1 MAEEAH
7 LILIRFICSIVSMLF
22 CFVIIILYSCLFI
35 YNSKS
40 NKQINNFNSSKEKDV
55 LSSQL
60 TLPAKKVKQNTKQG
74 KVIHFIFLLTL
85 SNFLFGL
92 INIWIYVSYPNE
104 FLAKNKK
111 SLQCSLLAFLFCFFD
126 LSSLCWITSLA
137 KLFFSS
143 TIHTE
148 YSPYKEK
155 RLVICYS
162 FYSIMFPFL
171 IACIPLI
178 NVSYSFVGTHCALDY
193 GNCEMVTKIIM
204 ICVNLVFIGYNLID
218 QTNKMYKI
226 SRFYKEKKF
235 ITKGNSDDKASS
247 IKWYI
252 IIFKIFPIYLIL
264 SRGIIGLNNL
274 LLIKTNFIGE
284 MGFKVFNYLSSI
296 LSCLNGTFTVIL
308 CLYFFKSVLCCGN
321 TSENKNAEIKS
332 TSEDG
337 DDMNDMNDI
346 NFQI

>member
-1 MAEEAH
+1 MGEETT

-22 CFVIIILYSCLFI
+22 CSVIIILYLCLFI

-40 NKQINNFNSSKEKDV
+40 NNQINRFNSSKEKNV

-92 INIWIYVSYPNE
+92 TNIWIYVSYRNN
-104 FLAKNKK
+104 FLDKTNK
-111 SLQCSLLAFLFCFFD
+111 SLQCSLLAFLSCFFD

-193 GNCEMVTKIIM
+193 GNCDIITRRIM
-204 ICVNLVFIGYNLID
+204 IGVNLVFIGYNLID
-218 QTNKMYKI
+218 QTVKMYKI
-226 SRFYKEKKF
+226 SKFYKEKKF
-235 ITKGNSDDKASS
+235 ITKINSDDKASS

-252 IIFKIFPIYLIL
+252 IIFTIFPIYLIL
-264 SRGIIGLNNL
+264 SRGIIGFNNL
-274 LLIKTNFIGE
+274 LLIKTELIGDL
-284 MGFKVFNYLSSI
+284 GFKVFNYLGSI

-321 TSENKNAEIKS
+321 TSENNNAEMKS

-337 DDMNDMNDI
+337 DDTNDI